1 MVVVVLPHRGLVV
14 VVVVLPQ
21 GGLKERKKEK
31 EKRKKKREN
40 GLPMVEKSSLLMEE
54 LHNLDTISPSNE
66 ST

>member
-1 MVVVVLPHRGLVV
+1 MSFCLIEDLS
-14 VVVVLPQ
+14 LSLSFC
-21 GGLKERKKEK
+21 LKEDLRKEKKEK
-31 EKRKKKREN
+31 KKKEKKKEEN